1 MNHLL
6 IEKKTIMPVQLSR
19 IENALINGTNQ
30 LSMQHKQEDFE
41 MIWILEGAG
50 VHIVNDEQYLLRKN
64 VVYAALKG
72 QKHELCIQPETR
84 GFIISFNSS
93 QLNQFADDYLIP
105 DESYLYQYFSVN
117 PILELE
123 DDQAQQTTHMISVLE
138 KESLKNV
145 MLKSEIIGK
154 YFHLFQLY
162 LRRYIEESSSSV
174 VMEKNNFFLKRF
186 LLLLEHNFKKKK
198 AVVDYALELNVT
210 PNYLNYIIKKTS
222 GYSASYH
229 IQQRIVQEAKRRAK
243 HSGLSMKEIAYYL
256 GFDDIAHFSKFFK
269 NKSGMNFTDF
279 KRLAVSSD

>member
-6 IEKKTIMPVQLSR
+6 IEKNPALPVQVSR
-19 IENALINGTNQ
+19 IELALKKGTNQ
-30 LSMQHKQEDFE
+30 LNMQHRQDDLE
-41 MIWILEGAG
+41 MIWVLEGSG
-50 VHIVNDEQYLLRKN
+50 VHIINDEKYLLRKN

-72 QKHELCIQPETR
+72 QQHELIIHPETQ

-93 QLNQFADDYLIP
+93 RLNQFADDYLIP
-105 DESYLYQYFSVN
+105 DESYLYQYFSAN
-117 PILELE
+117 PILELK
-123 DDQAQQTTHMISVLE
+123 DDQAQQTTYMISLLE

-145 MLKSEIIGK
+145 MLQREILCK
-154 YFHLFQLY
+154 YLQIFQLY
-162 LRRYIEESSSSV
+162 LRRFIEELSPCGLI
-174 VMEKNNFFLKRF
+174 EKNNSLLKRF
-186 LLLLEHNFKKKK
+186 LLLLEHNFKNKK

-210 PNYLNYIIKKTS
+210 PNYLNYVIKKTS
-222 GYSASYH
+222 GYSPSYH

-279 KRLAVSSD
+279 KRLAVQR